1 MTRQQNGSSG
11 HYSGWWW
18 LLIACQCAGEAGVE
32 NKSRLRRCGLH
43 DRSACTLLLKSVGQ
57 GWCTDGC
64 TVGCASLLS
73 TWGPTR
79 VRVGVVGTWL
89 LVTSAWHSCVMP
101 GSPFLYMVWLLCL
114 CTGTGCMA
122 GQLLPLRLAC
132 RLHLSK
138 GGKLYPVPGACRFMP
153 ASRATYVLWLASFPY
168 KHCCCWGCCWGCD
181 GDCYWL
187 NSATCKLS

>member
-1 MTRQQNGSSG
+1 MTRQQDGSSG

-43 DRSACTLLLKSVGQ
+43 DRSACTPFLKSVGQ

-73 TWGPTR
+73 TWGMCGSSGDVAACDECLALMR
-79 VRVGVVGTWL
+79 H
-89 LVTSAWHSCVMP
+89 A
-101 GSPFLYMVWLLCL
+101 SPFLYMVWLLCL
-114 CTGTGCMA
+114 CTCTGCMA
-122 GQLLPLRLAC
+122 GQVLPLRLAC

-138 GGKLYPVPGACRFMP
+138 GGKLYPVPGACPFMP
-153 ASRATYVLWLASFPY
+153 ASRAAYVLWLASFPY
-168 KHCCCWGCCWGCD
+168 KHCCC
-181 GDCYWL
+181 
-187 NSATCKLS
+187 